1 MIRKGKH
8 QALVV
13 PLNIT
18 FKRWVENNIA
28 GEVLADG
35 AFHVQSELVNE
46 LEDKF
51 HKEGFY
57 GAD

>member
-1 MIRKGKH
+1 
-8 QALVV
+8 
-13 PLNIT
+13 
-18 FKRWVENNIA
+18 VENNIA
-28 GEVLADG
+28 GELLANG

>member
-1 MIRKGKH
+1 
-8 QALVV
+8 
-13 PLNIT
+13 
-18 FKRWVENNIA
+18 VENNIA
-28 GEVLADG
+28 GEQLHDGSFFVQSDLAD
-35 AFHVQSELVNE
+35 E